1 MIVSQESER
10 RITARQNANP
20 TPEATFAMFMWPRDY
35 AAQNGGSMEYFDS
48 LSQSQKDYCRRAVD
62 GILQAAE
69 RHRQA
74 HVKTKRT

>member
-1 MIVSQESER
+1 MTTAQERQRSAN
-10 RITARQNANP
+10 ARNANA
-20 TPEATFAMFMWPRDY
+20 TPEATFAMFAWPRDY
-35 AAQNGGSMEYFDS
+35 AAQNSGSMDYFDS
-48 LSQSQKDYCRRAVD
+48 LSDHRKDFCRRAVD